1 MMLFAEMETEQVRK
15 EIKRPSLH
23 HINCETSM
31 EF

>member
-1 MMLFAEMETEQVRK
+1 MMLFAEMETEQVGK
-15 EIKRPSLH
+15 EIKRPS